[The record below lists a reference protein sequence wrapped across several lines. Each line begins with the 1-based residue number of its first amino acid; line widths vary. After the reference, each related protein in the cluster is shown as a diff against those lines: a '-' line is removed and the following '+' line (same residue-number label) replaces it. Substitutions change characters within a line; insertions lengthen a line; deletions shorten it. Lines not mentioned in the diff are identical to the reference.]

1 MSVEYLVVSYTI
13 LSELILCLLSLLTLV
28 PVSVVFVQVL
38 AAMPARRRRDM
49 ADGYRPRVAIL
60 VPAHNEALMIANTL
74 RAILA
79 QVNKQD
85 RVLVVADNCADDT
98 AVIAARL
105 GVEVIE
111 RTDTQRVGKGYALDF
126 GVRHLMYD
134 PPQVALVID
143 ADCEMHTGAIDRIA
157 KLCLRS
163 GRPVQALY
171 LMRSPQGS
179 GLKMQLAEFAWTV
192 RNYVRPLGYDR
203 LGLPCQLDGTGMAF
217 PWPAISQAP
226 LASGHIVEDLML
238 GINLARSGMPPLF
251 CPDALVTSVFPRS
264 DEGVKSQR
272 IRWEHG
278 HLSTIINDAPSLFA
292 DGLRRADRNLV
303 ALALDLSVPPMAL
316 LVLLVVLMFAAS
328 LVSFATGGMVLP
340 LYLAGTV
347 LGMLALAV
355 LLAWWRYGR
364 PIIPPSSL
372 AIVPFYVLAK
382 IPVYLKFLV
391 RRQIEWVRSKRET
404 DK

>member
-1 MSVEYLVVSYTI
+1 
-13 LSELILCLLSLLTLV
+13 
-28 PVSVVFVQVL
+28 
-38 AAMPARRRRDM
+38 
-49 ADGYRPRVAIL
+49 
-60 VPAHNEALMIANTL
+60 
-74 RAILA
+74 
-79 QVNKQD
+79 
-85 RVLVVADNCADDT
+85 
-98 AVIAARL
+98 
-105 GVEVIE
+105 
-111 RTDTQRVGKGYALDF
+111 
-126 GVRHLMYD
+126 MYD

-143 ADCEMHTGAIDRIA
+143 ADCEMQTGAIDRIA

-217 PWPAISQAP
+217 PWSAISQAP

-238 GINLARSGMPPLF
+238 GISLARSGMPPLF

-292 DGLRRADRNLV
+292 AGLRRADRNLV

-340 LYLAGTV
+340 LDLAGTV

-355 LLAWWRYGR
+355 MLAWWRYGR

-382 IPVYLKFLV
+382 IPVYLKLLV